1 MRASNYPCQVE
12 LVKYHLGGMKEGMH
26 TKENMGFM
34 SWNDACTWAGSVTQS
49 PKVSYVVLEMRDV
62 KTGEIEKF

>member
-1 MRASNYPCQVE
+1 MSYTKYPCQVE
-12 LVKYHLGGMKEGMH
+12 LVKYHLEGMKEGMA

-49 PKVSYVVLEMRDV
+49 PKVGYVVLEMRNLQ
-62 KTGEIEKF
+62 TNELEKF